1 MPRSKGFWVQTM
13 AEIKFS
19 PEAIKDL
26 QQIKAYISDELLS
39 EQAANN
45 TINKIMKNIRM
56 LESFP
61 NSAPVLSGIVGFETD
76 YRYLVCSNYTAF
88 YRVQSETVY
97 IARVLYGRR
106 DFMRILF
113 GTTQEES

>member
-1 MPRSKGFWVQTM
+1 M

-26 QQIKAYISDELLS
+26 QQIKAYITNELLS

-61 NSAPVLSGIVGFETD
+61 NSAPALSEIVSFETD
-76 YRYLVCSNYTAF
+76 YRYLVCGNYTAF
-88 YRVQSETVY
+88 YRVQSGTVN
-97 IARVLYGRR
+97 IVRVLYGRR

-113 GTTQEES
+113 GTAHDEL

>member
-1 MPRSKGFWVQTM
+1 MPKSKGSWVQTM

-26 QQIKAYISDELLS
+26 QQIKSYITDELLS

-56 LESFP
+56 LESF
-61 NSAPVLSGIVGFETD
+61 
-76 YRYLVCSNYTAF
+76 
-88 YRVQSETVY
+88 
-97 IARVLYGRR
+97 R
-106 DFMRILF
+106 DHRKFCVKA
-113 GTTQEES
+113 E